1 MVILM
6 EINKNVPDWMLQSK
20 TGIEKQNDEVGLI
33 VAKYIGAFRKRGF
46 EEKEIGIL
54 LAQAFLLPVEEVE
67 KRVDS
72 VLSCGDEE
80 NDGKRLCLYVA
91 QKGHLFSNE
100 KCAPCEII
108 EILTRKYGKK
118 AAFETLLTF
127 PQILSLWKDEEVRNL
142 PEFEGAKSEAESIL
156 RECASVFAEK

>member
-1 MVILM
+1 M

-100 KCAPCEII
+100 KCASCEII
-108 EILTRKYGKK
+108 EILIRKYGKK

-127 PQILSLWKDEEVRNL
+127 PQILSLWKDEEVRSL

-156 RECASVFAEK
+156 SECASVFAEK